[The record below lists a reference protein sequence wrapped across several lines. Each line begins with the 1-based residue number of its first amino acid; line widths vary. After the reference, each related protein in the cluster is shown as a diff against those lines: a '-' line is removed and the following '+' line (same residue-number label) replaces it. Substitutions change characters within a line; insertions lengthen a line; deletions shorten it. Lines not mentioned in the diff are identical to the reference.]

1 MTSQWTDERLDRF
14 ANKVDDFIES
24 SRERETR
31 LDERMSHQGD
41 RIDNLVNQ
49 IGRLIESLYLELPN
63 IKAEIHSVA
72 LEANES
78 RDVLHAELVEL
89 KEVAKQQAV
98 NAERMAIAAQVQA
111 EAAKAQADT
120 AKTQAENI
128 RLMIEMVN
136 RKQA

>member
-24 SRERETR
+24 SRDREIR
-31 LDERMSHQGD
+31 LDS

-49 IGRLIESLYLELPN
+49 IGRLIKSLYLELPN

-89 KEVAKQQAV
+89 KEVAKQQA
-98 NAERMAIAAQVQA
+98 IAAQIQA